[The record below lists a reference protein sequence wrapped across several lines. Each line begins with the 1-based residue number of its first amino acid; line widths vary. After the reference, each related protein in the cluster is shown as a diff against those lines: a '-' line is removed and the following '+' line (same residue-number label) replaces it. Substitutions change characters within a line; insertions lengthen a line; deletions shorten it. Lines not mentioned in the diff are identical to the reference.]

1 MNTTTSKGLPQA
13 TGLSSTFA
21 EPFSV
26 ATPPRNSSAC
36 ASPKPRISRAL
47 YRAERRRAAAAAAA
61 WADRFT
67 AFALTMAVVGVLVGG
82 AVLHRHHQLGTEV
95 PQAEVW

>member
-1 MNTTTSKGLPQA
+1 MNTTTSNGSRHL

-26 ATPPRNSSAC
+26 ATPPRSSSAS

-67 AFALTMAVVGVLVGG
+67 AFALSLAVVGVVLGG

>member
-1 MNTTTSKGLPQA
+1 MNTTTSNGSRHLN
-13 TGLSSTFA
+13 GMSLTFA

-36 ASPKPRISRAL
+36 RSSEPRISRAL

-67 AFALTMAVVGVLVGG
+67 AFAMTLAIVGVLFGG
-82 AVLHRHHQLGTEV
+82 AVLHRHHQLGTEL